1 MKIACISA
9 SLVPSEYAN
18 SIQAMK
24 ACQALAQLGH
34 EVTLLVPGDQRSA
47 VSGQRSAVSGQQL
60 MNHYGLKTAF
70 EVVWLPARSRRW
82 FAWKA
87 VRRARRLRPDLL
99 YVWPLQAAALGL
111 LTGLPV
117 LLEMHDLP
125 SGRIGPLWYR
135 LFLKLPGRKR
145 IAPVTRA
152 LQAALDER
160 YGKMAPEQTVIA
172 PNGVD
177 LERFAGLPAPAAA
190 RRQLGLPEAPTVV
203 CTGHL
208 YAGRGANLFL
218 DLAATLSRANFLW
231 AGGRPEEVT
240 EWQVEAGR
248 RGLRNVIFTGFVA
261 NARLP
266 LYQAAADVLLMPYGR
281 AIAISSGMGHSA
293 RVASPMKMFE
303 YMASGR
309 AILTSNLPM
318 LREVLDE
325 SSAVFCP
332 PEDSAAWADALGK
345 LLSDDRRRQDLAR
358 RARDRVEAYTWTRR
372 AGRVLDGFI
381 DPEEKRT

>member
-1 MKIACISA
+1 MKIVCISA
-9 SLVPSEYAN
+9 SLVPSEFAN

-34 EVTLLVPGDQRSA
+34 AVTLLVPG
-47 VSGQRSAVSGQQL
+47 GQQAAASEQKL
-60 MNHYGLKTAF
+60 MNHYGLKTPF
-70 EVVWLPARSRRW
+70 EVIWLPARSRRW
-82 FAWKA
+82 FAWEA
-87 VRRARRLRPDLL
+87 VRRARRLGPDLL

-111 LTGLPV
+111 LARLPV

-125 SGRIGPLWYR
+125 SGRIGPLWYH
-135 LFLKLPGRKR
+135 LFLKLPSRKR
-145 IAPVTRA
+145 IAPITRA

-160 YGKMAPEQTVIA
+160 YGKMRPDEAVIA

-177 LERFAGLPAPAAA
+177 LERFAGLPGPTAA
-190 RRQLGLPEAPTVV
+190 RRQLGLPDLPTVV

-208 YAGRGANLFL
+208 YVGRGANLFL
-218 DLAATLSRANFLW
+218 DLAGAFPQANFLW
-231 AGGRPEEVT
+231 AGGRPEEVS
-240 EWQVEAGR
+240 EWQMEAGK

-266 LYQAAADVLLMPYGR
+266 LYQAAAEVLLMPYGR

-303 YMASGR
+303 YMASER
-309 AILTSNLPM
+309 AILTSDLPM

-325 SSAVFCP
+325 SSAAFCP
-332 PEDSAAWADALGK
+332 PEDFAAWRTALGA
-345 LLSDDRRRQDLAR
+345 LLTDDRRRQGLAR
-358 RARDRVEAYTWTRR
+358 RARAEVEAYTWVKR
-372 AGRVLDGFI
+372 AGRILAGFT
-381 DPEEKRT
+381 PATK